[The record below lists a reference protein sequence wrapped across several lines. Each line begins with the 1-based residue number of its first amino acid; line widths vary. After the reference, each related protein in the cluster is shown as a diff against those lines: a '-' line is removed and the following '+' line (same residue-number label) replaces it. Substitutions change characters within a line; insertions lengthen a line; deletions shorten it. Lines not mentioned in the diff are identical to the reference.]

1 MRFSKAFVPTLKE
14 TPADADARSH
24 RLMLRAG
31 MIRLHIAGVYSY
43 LPLGWRVLRKIS
55 DIIHEEMD
63 RIEGQEFL
71 LPILSRMDLWGA
83 TGRAEEY
90 GDDMFRLVDRRRGEL
105 CLAPTHEEIFT
116 EIAARE
122 IRSYRDLPQM
132 WYQIQTKFRDEP
144 RPRSGVLRGR
154 QFLMKDAY
162 SFDVDDAGLDRSYRH
177 QRDAYHRIFE
187 RCGLDVLTVEAS
199 SGIMGG
205 SESEEFMVPSPV
217 GEARIVL
224 CEKCGYASNTE
235 VATSKVR
242 RFSRPDREMMEK
254 VYTPGTRTIDQVSA
268 FLDVPPPQLM
278 KSLLLIGPEGP
289 VMALIR
295 GDHEADEQKLEAA
308 FGGITRPATAE
319 EILRI
324 TGAPVGFIGP
334 VGLSGIPIVS
344 DDAMKG
350 EQDLITGANEEDH
363 HLRGVE
369 PERDFR
375 VDRYADLR
383 TVSAGEEC
391 PRCDGTL
398 DVADAIEVGHI
409 FKLGTKYSKALGA
422 VFLDAQG
429 QERPI
434 VMGSYGVG
442 LERIMASVI
451 EQHADKDGIVWPISI
466 APYHVHIVPTNSS
479 DPQVRAVSEEFYKE
493 LKAQG
498 NEVLLDDREERAGT
512 KFKDADLIGVPI
524 RMTVGERGLREG
536 KVEIRLRR
544 TGETIGVRVED
555 AVARVG
561 SILHLTPGG

>member
-105 CLAPTHEEIFT
+105 CLAPTHEEVFT

-205 SESEEFMVPSPV
+205 SESEEFIVPSPA

-235 VATSKVR
+235 VATSKVH
-242 RFSRPDREMMEK
+242 RFSRPDREMEK

-295 GDHEADEQKLEAA
+295 GDHEADEHKLEAA

-334 VGLSGIPIVS
+334 VGLSGIPIVA
-344 DDAMKG
+344 DDALKG

-363 HLRGVE
+363 HLRGLE

-375 VDRYADLR
+375 VDRYVDLR
-383 TVSAGEEC
+383 AVSAGEEC
-391 PRCDGTL
+391 PRCDGAL
-398 DVADAIEVGHI
+398 DISDAIEVGHI

-451 EQHADKDGIVWPISI
+451 EQHADEDGIVWPISI

-544 TGETIGVRVED
+544 TGETIGVRRED

-561 SILHLTPGG
+561 SILHLPSGG